1 MSPRVVLVGLPGSG
15 KTTVGRRLANA
26 LHLTAVD
33 TDQMIERK
41 YGSAC
46 GHVFEKLGEERFREA
61 EAEAVAEAMT
71 TDGIVSLGGGA
82 VLTAS
87 NRRLLANQRVV
98 YLHVSAAEG
107 VRRTSGDTSRPLLN
121 VDNPAARYEQLLEE
135 RAQFYEEVA
144 NLLVHSDG
152 LQPHRVVTQILQFL
166 EEDEEDS
173 QPLP

>member
-15 KTTVGRRLANA
+15 KTTVGKRLANA
-26 LHLTAVD
+26 LHTSAID
-33 TDQMIERK
+33 TDLMIGEK

-46 GHVFEKLGEERFREA
+46 GDVFNQLGEAQFRQA
-61 EAEAVAEAMT
+61 EAEAVAEAME

-87 NRRLLANQRVV
+87 NRALLADQRVV
-98 YLHVSAAEG
+98 YLHVTAQEG
-107 VRRTSGDTSRPLLN
+107 VRRTSGDSSRPLLN
-121 VDNPAARYEQLLEE
+121 VSDPAARYEQLLEE

-152 LQPHRVVTQILQFL
+152 KKPQRVVTDILQYL
-166 EEDEEDS
+166 EED
-173 QPLP
+173 QNNPTAR